1 MLRGRGRH
9 FIYNFFI
16 QFVLA
21 ILTVHKRIISNCA
34 VIGGNENIRANRK
47 NLDENTKRLVM
58 KYDFYNI

>member
-16 QFVLA
+16 QLVLV

-47 NLDENTKRLVM
+47 NLDEIQK
-58 KYDFYNI
+58 DWS